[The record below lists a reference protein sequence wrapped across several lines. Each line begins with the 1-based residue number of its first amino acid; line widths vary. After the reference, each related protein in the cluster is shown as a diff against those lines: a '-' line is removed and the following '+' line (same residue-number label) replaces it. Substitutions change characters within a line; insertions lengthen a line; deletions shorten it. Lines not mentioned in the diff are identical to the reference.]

1 MYINKVTNELIE
13 DGEVSLMFANVSF
26 PNGVL
31 DESFLAKQNI
41 VKVEYEAQPVIDD
54 FTQKVEQDKLA
65 TLENGVYIIKYRVLP
80 KTEVEIVEYR
90 KSQVPQSITP
100 LQAKLQLLKL
110 GLLDEVE
117 ALVTGDRTA
126 QLYWEYA
133 SVVERDN
140 AVLLLMANSIG
151 LTSEQVDEMFI
162 EASKLC

>member
-1 MYINKVTNELIE
+1 MYINRITNELIE
-13 DGEVSLMFANVSF
+13 DGEVVLMFANVSF

-41 VKVEYEAQPVIDD
+41 VKVEYEARPVIDD

-126 QLYWEYA
+126 QLYWEYT
-133 SVVERDN
+133 SVFERDN
-140 AVLLLMANSIG
+140 AVLLLMAEQLG
-151 LTSEQVDEMFI
+151 LTSEQVDEMFM
-162 EASKLC
+162 EASKL

>member
-1 MYINKVTNELIE
+1 MYINKLTNELIE
-13 DGEVSLMFANVSF
+13 DNNVVLMFANVSF

-31 DESFLAKQNI
+31 DESFLAEQNI

-65 TLENGVYIIKYRVLP
+65 ILENGVYIIKYRVLP
-80 KTEVEIVEYR
+80 KTEDEIVEYR

-100 LQAKLQLLKL
+100 LQTKLQLLKL

-133 SVVERDN
+133 SVIERDN

-162 EASKLC
+162 EASKL

>member
-13 DGEVSLMFANVSF
+13 DNNVVLMFANVSF

-31 DESFLAKQNI
+31 DESFLAEQNI

-54 FTQKVEQDKLA
+54 FTQKVEQDKLT
-65 TLENGVYIIKYRVLP
+65 TLENGRYIIKYRVLP
-80 KTEVEIVEYR
+80 KTESEIIEYR

-117 ALVTGDRTA
+117 TLVTGDRTA

-133 SVVERDN
+133 SIIERDN
-140 AVLLLMANSIG
+140 AVLLSMANSLG

-162 EASKLC
+162 EASKL

>member
-1 MYINKVTNELIE
+1 MYINKVTNEFIE

-65 TLENGVYIIKYRVLP
+65 TLENGVYTIKYRVLP

-100 LQAKLQLLKL
+100 LQSKLQLLKL

-133 SVVERDN
+133 SVIERDN

-162 EASKLC
+162 AASKL

>member
-1 MYINKVTNELIE
+1 MRYVRQNKIYTIQDIRQANPNMSIPDNTDCSFLGFEFLEEVEEPKQEGFYAVEVAPVNNKQTWELIE
-13 DGEVSLMFANVSF
+13 I
-26 PNGVL
+26 P
-31 DESFLAKQNI
+31 
-41 VKVEYEAQPVIDD
+41 KV
-54 FTQKVEQDKLA
+54 
-65 TLENGVYIIKYRVLP
+65 
-80 KTEVEIVEYR
+80 
-90 KSQVPQSITP
+90 VPQSITP

-140 AVLLLMANSIG
+140 SVLLLIANSIG

-162 EASKLC
+162 EASKV

>member
-13 DGEVSLMFANVSF
+13 DNNVVLMFANVSF

-31 DESFLAKQNI
+31 DEAFLAKQNI

-54 FTQKVEQDKLA
+54 FTQYVEQDKFA

-151 LTSEQVDEMFI
+151 LTSEQVDEMFM
-162 EASKLC
+162 EASKL

>member
-13 DGEVSLMFANVSF
+13 DSNVVLMFANVSF

-31 DESFLAKQNI
+31 DESFLAEQNI

-65 TLENGVYIIKYRVLP
+65 TLENGRYIIKYRVLP
-80 KTEVEIVEYR
+80 KTEAEIIEYR

-117 ALVTGDRTA
+117 ALVTGDRKA

-133 SVVERDN
+133 SIIERDN
-140 AVLLLMANSIG
+140 AVLLSMATQLG

-162 EASKLC
+162 EASKL

>member
-13 DGEVSLMFANVSF
+13 DNNVVLMFANVSF

-31 DESFLAKQNI
+31 DEAFLAKQNI

-54 FTQKVEQDKLA
+54 FTQKVEQDKFA

-80 KTEVEIVEYR
+80 KTEDEIVEYR

-117 ALVTGDRTA
+117 ALVTGDRTS

-133 SVVERDN
+133 SVIERDN
-140 AVLLLMANSIG
+140 EILLMMAEQLG

-162 EASKLC
+162 EASKL

>member
-13 DGEVSLMFANVSF
+13 DGEVVLMFANISF

-117 ALVTGDRTA
+117 ALVTGDRAA

-151 LTSEQVDEMFI
+151 LTSEQVDEMFM
-162 EASKLC
+162 EASKL

>member
-13 DGEVSLMFANVSF
+13 DNNVVLMFANVSF

-31 DESFLAKQNI
+31 DEAFLAKQNI

-54 FTQKVEQDKLA
+54 FTQDVEQDKFA
-65 TLENGVYIIKYRVLP
+65 TLENGVYIIKYRILP
-80 KTEVEIVEYR
+80 KTEDEIVEYR

-117 ALVTGDRTA
+117 TLVTGDRTS

-133 SVVERDN
+133 SAIDRDN
-140 AVLLLMANSIG
+140 PMLLSMANSLG

-162 EASKLC
+162 EASKL

>member
-13 DGEVSLMFANVSF
+13 DNNVVLMFANVSF

-31 DESFLAKQNI
+31 DEAFLAKQNI

-65 TLENGVYIIKYRVLP
+65 TLENGVYTIKYRILP
-80 KTEVEIVEYR
+80 KTEDEIVEYR

-162 EASKLC
+162 EASKL

>member
-1 MYINKVTNELIE
+1 MYINKETNELIE
-13 DGEVSLMFANVSF
+13 DNNVVLMFANVSF

-31 DESFLAKQNI
+31 DEAFLAKQNI
-41 VKVEYEAQPVIDD
+41 VKVEYEAQPMIDD

-65 TLENGVYIIKYRVLP
+65 TFENGVYTIKYRVLP
-80 KTEVEIVEYR
+80 KTEDEIVEYR

-133 SVVERDN
+133 SVIERDN
-140 AVLLLMANSIG
+140 EILLMMAEQLG
-151 LTSEQVDEMFI
+151 LTSEQVDEM
-162 EASKLC
+162 L

>member
-13 DGEVSLMFANVSF
+13 DNNVVLMFANVSF

-31 DESFLAKQNI
+31 DEAFLAKQNI

-54 FTQKVEQDKLA
+54 FTQDVEQDKFA
-65 TLENGVYIIKYRVLP
+65 TLDNGVYTIKYRVLP
-80 KTEVEIVEYR
+80 KTEDEIVEYS
-90 KSQVPQSITP
+90 KSQVPKSITP

-117 ALVTGDRTA
+117 ALVTGDRTS

-140 AVLLLMANSIG
+140 AVLLLMANNMG

-162 EASKLC
+162 EASKL

>member
-13 DGEVSLMFANVSF
+13 DNNVVLMFANVSF

-31 DESFLAKQNI
+31 DEAFLAKQNI

-54 FTQKVEQDKLA
+54 FTQDVEQDKFA
-65 TLENGVYIIKYRVLP
+65 TLENGVYIIKYRILP
-80 KTEVEIVEYR
+80 KTEDEIVEYR

-117 ALVTGDRTA
+117 VLVTGDRTS

-140 AVLLLMANSIG
+140 EILLMMAEQLG

-162 EASKLC
+162 EASKL

>member
-13 DGEVSLMFANVSF
+13 DNNVVLMFANVSF

-65 TLENGVYIIKYRVLP
+65 TLENGVYIIKYNVLP
-80 KTEVEIVEYR
+80 KTEVEITEYR

-117 ALVTGDRTA
+117 LLVTGDRTA

-140 AVLLLMANSIG
+140 TVLLLMANSIG

-162 EASKLC
+162 EASKL

>member
-1 MYINKVTNELIE
+1 MYINKKTNELIE
-13 DGEVSLMFANVSF
+13 DNEVRLMFANVSF

-31 DESFLAKQNI
+31 DEIFLAENDI
-41 VKVEYEAQPVIDD
+41 AKVEYESQPVIDD

-65 TLENGVYIIKYRVLP
+65 TLENGVYTIKYRVLP
-80 KTEVEIVEYR
+80 KTEDEIVEYR

-100 LQAKLQLLKL
+100 LQAKLQLLSL
-110 GLLDEVE
+110 GLLDDVE
-117 ALVTGDRTA
+117 ALVTGDRIA

-162 EASKLC
+162 EASKL

>member
-1 MYINKVTNELIE
+1 MYINKKTNELIE
-13 DGEVSLMFANVSF
+13 DTEVRLMFANVSF
-26 PNGVL
+26 PNHVL
-31 DESFLAKQNI
+31 DETFLAENDI
-41 VKVEYEAQPVIDD
+41 AKVEYGAIPVVDD

-80 KTEVEIVEYR
+80 KTEDEIVEYR

-117 ALVTGDRTA
+117 VLITGNRIA

-140 AVLLLMANSIG
+140 EVLLLMANSIG

-162 EASKLC
+162 EASKL

>member
-13 DGEVSLMFANVSF
+13 DNNVVLMFANVSF

-54 FTQKVEQDKLA
+54 CTQKVEQDKLA

-80 KTEVEIVEYR
+80 KTEDEIVEYR

-117 ALVTGDRTA
+117 TLVTGDRTS

-140 AVLLLMANSIG
+140 EILLMMAEQLG

-162 EASKLC
+162 AASKLW

>member
-13 DGEVSLMFANVSF
+13 DNNVVLMFANVSF

-54 FTQKVEQDKLA
+54 FTQKVEQDKLV

-90 KSQVPQSITP
+90 KSQVPQSVTP

-117 ALVTGDRTA
+117 ALVTGDRAA

-151 LTSEQVDEMFI
+151 LTSEQVDEMFM
-162 EASKLC
+162 EASKL

>member
-13 DGEVSLMFANVSF
+13 DNNVVLMFANVSF

-31 DESFLAKQNI
+31 DEAFLAKQNI

-65 TLENGVYIIKYRVLP
+65 TLENGVYTIKYRVLP
-80 KTEVEIVEYR
+80 KTEDEIVEYR

-117 ALVTGDRTA
+117 TLVTGDRTS

-133 SVVERDN
+133 SVIERDN
-140 AVLLLMANSIG
+140 EILLMMAEQLG

-162 EASKLC
+162 AASKL

>member
-1 MYINKVTNELIE
+1 MYINKKTNELIE
-13 DGEVSLMFANVSF
+13 DTEVRLMFANVSF
-26 PNGVL
+26 PNRVL
-31 DESFLAKQNI
+31 DETFLVENDIA
-41 VKVEYEAQPVIDD
+41 KVEYGAIPVVDD

-80 KTEVEIVEYR
+80 KTEDEIVEYR

-117 ALVTGDRTA
+117 VLVTGNRIA

-140 AVLLLMANSIG
+140 EVLLLMANSIG

-162 EASKLC
+162 EASKL

>member
-1 MYINKVTNELIE
+1 MYINKVTNEFIE

-65 TLENGVYIIKYRVLP
+65 TLENGVYTIKYRVLP

-100 LQAKLQLLKL
+100 LQSKLQLLKL

-117 ALVTGDRTA
+117 ALVTGDRSA

-133 SVVERDN
+133 SVIERDN

-162 EASKLC
+162 AASKL

>member
-13 DGEVSLMFANVSF
+13 DNNVVLMFANVSF

-31 DESFLAKQNI
+31 DKEFLAKQNI

-54 FTQKVEQDKLA
+54 FTQKVEQDKLV

-117 ALVTGDRTA
+117 ALVTGDRAA

-162 EASKLC
+162 EASKL